1 MCSWIS
7 QIRPTKISEGFSH
20 FFPFF
25 CLFHLHRTL
34 SYWSST
40 ANMWIR
46 HHQPTIFHLAPPP
59 SPSGHSTPKK
69 RDCICFTVFRE
80 RSQDRKAWR
89 AAVHGLVKSRTRLSN
104 WTTATERSQRTV
116 PCAPVS
122 QGTLKKMILWIF
134 SSWKDL
140 RNSLRSDTALVRTDF
155 LLQFWIFLVAWKWL
169 P

>member
-1 MCSWIS
+1 MSSRIS

-25 CLFHLHRTL
+25 CLFHLHWTL

-59 SPSGHSTPKK
+59 SPSGHSTPKR
-69 RDCICFTVFRE
+69 RDCICFTIFRE

-104 WTTATERSQRTV
+104 WTTATQRSQHTV
-116 PCAPVS
+116 PCAQCRKELLGKWFFEYFLHEKIWGIVWG
-122 QGTLKKMILWIF
+122 QTLH
-134 SSWKDL
+134 
-140 RNSLRSDTALVRTDF
+140 
-155 LLQFWIFLVAWKWL
+155 
-169 P
+169 